1 VGSKRRTE
9 FLPATL
15 ALGALIFWE
24 LAVERRRDALRSASF
39 LTTFEAEGT
48 VV

>member
-15 ALGALIFWE
+15 ALVALIFWE
-24 LAVERRRDALRSASF
+24 LAVERRDALRSASF